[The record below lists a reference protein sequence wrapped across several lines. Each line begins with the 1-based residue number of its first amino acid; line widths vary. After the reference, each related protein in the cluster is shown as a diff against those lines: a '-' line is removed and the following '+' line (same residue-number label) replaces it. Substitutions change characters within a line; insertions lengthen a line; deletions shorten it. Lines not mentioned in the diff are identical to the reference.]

1 MRKYLKPAYLPHAT
15 LVCGVI
21 AMLFRLRLLALG
33 EDDWG
38 LLPAGIFPDVMSWV
52 VVALAMA
59 LLAVGTWQLREANK
73 YSYNFPASIVGA
85 TGIALAAFAFFV
97 DSLVKLIA
105 GAAAMEFA
113 SAILGLLASVAMGF
127 WAYYRWKGIR
137 PSVLFHGAVCVFMML
152 TLVSNYQNWSA
163 LPQLQDY
170 GFELLA
176 IVFLMLATYQRAAFD
191 VNCGNRRAYAFFS
204 LGALFFSIAA
214 IPGCNN
220 PGFFIGCA
228 AWMLATPCQWTTLP
242 KKEG

>member
-1 MRKYLKPAYLPHAT
+1 MKKYLKPAWLPHAT

-21 AMLFRLRLLALG
+21 AMLLRLWLLVLG
-33 EDDWG
+33 EDDRK
-38 LLPAGIFPDVMSWV
+38 LLPTGVFPDVMSWV
-52 VVALAMA
+52 MVAPTMA

-73 YSYNFPASIVGA
+73 YSYNFPVSFVGA
-85 TGIALAAFAFFV
+85 TGIALAAFAIFI

-105 GAAAMEFA
+105 GAFA
-113 SAILGLLASVAMGF
+113 LGLVSAIFGLLASVAMGF
-127 WAYYRWKGIR
+127 LAYFRRKGIR
-137 PSVLFHGAVCVFMML
+137 PSVLFHGAVCAYLML

-191 VNCGNRRAYAFFS
+191 VGCGSRRAYAFFS
-204 LGALFFSIAA
+204 LSALFFSLSAMPSCA
-214 IPGCNN
+214 N
-220 PGFFIGCA
+220 PGFFIGCT
-228 AWMLATPCQWTTLP
+228 AWMLATPCQWITSP

>member
-1 MRKYLKPAYLPHAT
+1 MKKYLKPAFLPYAT

-21 AMLFRLRLLALG
+21 AMLFRLWLLALG
-33 EDDWG
+33 EDGWG

-52 VVALAMA
+52 MVALTMA
-59 LLAVGTWQLREANK
+59 LLAYSTWRLREANK
-73 YSYNFPASIVGA
+73 YSYNFPASLVSA
-85 TGIALAAFAFFV
+85 AGIALAAFAIFV
-97 DSLVKLIA
+97 DSLVKLMA
-105 GAAAMEFA
+105 GVFAMEFA
-113 SAILGLLASVAMGF
+113 STILGLLASVAMGF
-127 WAYYRWKGIR
+127 LAYFRWKGIR
-137 PSVLFHGAVCVFMML
+137 PSVLFHGAVCAYLML
-152 TLVSNYQNWSA
+152 TLVSSYQHWSA

-191 VNCGNRRAYAFFS
+191 TDCGNRRAYAFFS
-204 LGALFFSIAA
+204 LGALFFSLAA
-214 IPGCNN
+214 IPSCFN

>member
-1 MRKYLKPAYLPHAT
+1 MKLK
-15 LVCGVI
+15 
-21 AMLFRLRLLALG
+21 F
-33 EDDWG
+33 
-38 LLPAGIFPDVMSWV
+38 
-52 VVALAMA
+52 
-59 LLAVGTWQLREANK
+59 
-73 YSYNFPASIVGA
+73 
-85 TGIALAAFAFFV
+85 FFV
-97 DSLVKLIA
+97 RSL
-105 GAAAMEFA
+105 
-113 SAILGLLASVAMGF
+113 STLLM
-127 WAYYRWKGIR
+127 
-137 PSVLFHGAVCVFMML
+137 LML

-191 VNCGNRRAYAFFS
+191 VNYGNRRAYAFFS